1 MLNALE
7 LIIQHVVGN
16 TWALYLDA
24 APFVMIGLLS
34 AGLIKA
40 WVPQQRLA
48 SWLGGD
54 GLWPITKAAVM
65 GAPLPLC
72 SCAVIPVAL
81 GLHRAGASRG
91 STLSFLIATP
101 ETGVDSIFI
110 SYALLG
116 PFMTVV
122 RPVTAILSGIMTGLL
137 GSLVS
142 PGRHTAAPTP
152 LAASSCSSDCG
163 TQTARQEGAPAS
175 ACSASTCNDET
186 CMADASQSRNGWAR
200 TGAGI
205 RYAVTNLLDDFSV
218 WLLIGL
224 TLAGI
229 TMTLVPP
236 SALSTYGSGLP
247 AMLVILLVSLAF
259 YVCAT
264 ESTPIATAMLL
275 AGISPGAVLVFLL
288 AGQATNLGSLGPLRK
303 EFGWRFVFVYL
314 AGISV
319 SAIGFGLLTN
329 YVVAALHIDIVA
341 QLHATQELL
350 PEWIKLLGA
359 GALTILALRPL
370 RRHLPGLAPEPA

>member
-7 LIIQHVVGN
+7 LIIQHVVEN

-101 ETGVDSIFI
+101 ETGVDSIATSF
-110 SYALLG
+110 ALLG
-116 PFMTVV
+116 PFMTVI
-122 RPVTAILSGIMTGLL
+122 RPVTAILSGIVTGLL

-142 PGRHTAAPTP
+142 PGRHTATPP
-152 LAASSCSSDCG
+152 LAVSSCSNACE
-163 TQTARQEGAPAS
+163 TQTAWQDGVSPT
-175 ACSASTCNDET
+175 ACLTSTCCDET
-186 CMADASQSRNGWAR
+186 GMCDATQSHNAWTQ

-224 TLAGI
+224 TFAGL

-275 AGISPGAVLVFLL
+275 AGISPGVVLVFLL

-329 YVVAALHIDIVA
+329 YVVVALHIDIVA
-341 QLHATQELL
+341 QLHVTQELL